1 MAAHPRRMNDQ
12 ETGGPPALRA
22 VHGDRGE
29 HMGRTGEH
37 EDHRAMLREHHERM
51 LWTTLTSIVSGL
63 WLIGSIFAVDYRST
77 ALRWSDAISGLAIV
91 AFGVVAL
98 SPRLDLARWG
108 ICVAGIWLLFAPL
121 VFWAP
126 TPSVYANDTLVGAL
140 VIAFSVLVPMMPGM
154 GHHMAMMAPGPE
166 IPPGWTYNPS
176 SWHQRAPMI
185 AMALHALLLSRY
197 LAAYQLHH
205 IGSVWDPFFP
215 DGTRRILESDVS
227 TA

>member
-22 VHGDRGE
+22 VHGDHGDRGDRGE

-63 WLIGSIFAVDYRST
+63 WLIGSIFAVDYQST
-77 ALRWSDAISGLAIV
+77 ALRWSDAISGLVIV

-108 ICVAGIWLLFAPL
+108 I
-121 VFWAP
+121 
-126 TPSVYANDTLVGAL
+126 
-140 VIAFSVLVPMMPGM
+140 
-154 GHHMAMMAPGPE
+154 
-166 IPPGWTYNPS
+166 
-176 SWHQRAPMI
+176 
-185 AMALHALLLSRY
+185 
-197 LAAYQLHH
+197 
-205 IGSVWDPFFP
+205 
-215 DGTRRILESDVS
+215 
-227 TA
+227 